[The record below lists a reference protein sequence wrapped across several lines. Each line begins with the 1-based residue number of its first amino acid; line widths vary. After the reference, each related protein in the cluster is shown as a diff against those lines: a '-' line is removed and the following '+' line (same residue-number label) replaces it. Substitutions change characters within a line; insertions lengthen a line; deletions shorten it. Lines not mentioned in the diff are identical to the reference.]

1 MAVVA
6 DASAAEA
13 DPTDAERWPGLDA
26 EGAAILRQMRDH
38 PQAPLWRKASGHRL
52 LPEEWPTLR
61 AFEAAVARAPIVQAA
76 PGQSPPDWLDGFLRH
91 ALALVPAYRSWG
103 YGDTLPRHFSDL
115 PTTARADLSRDIAA
129 FVPDDQP
136 LDRLINFSTSGTTG
150 HPLLIASHPVVAGR
164 YRAFHER
171 ALARRG
177 IHLQAG
183 AGQVGVVLIGWQQTC
198 FTYVS
203 VTPTRAQ
210 SGLAKI
216 NLHPDDWRDPADRA
230 VWLDAMRA
238 EVYSGD
244 PLSFAELL
252 GLPTRHRPRALL
264 STSMHLSDGL
274 RSALEMRFDA
284 PVIDLYSMNEAG
296 PIAAFEPELDAH
308 VLLQPQLLVEILD
321 EQQRPLPPGQRG
333 EITLTGGFN
342 FCLPLLRY
350 RTGDHAAL
358 ERVGADWLLRGLAG
372 RPPVWFERADGS
384 RFNNVELTHALKG
397 LALARWQVWQ
407 GPDGHVELR
416 LPQGLAAPV
425 VTKAVAA
432 LQARFGP
439 GVRVVS
445 RLLAAD
451 AGKLPQYLR
460 G

>member
-1 MAVVA
+1 MAAVA
-6 DASAAEA
+6 AASAVEA

-26 EGAAILRQMRDH
+26 AGADILRQMRDH

-52 LPEEWPTLR
+52 LPEEWPALR
-61 AFEAAVARAPIVQAA
+61 AFEAAVARASIAQAA
-76 PGQSPPDWLDGFLRH
+76 PGQRPPAWLDGFLRH
-91 ALALVPAYRSWG
+91 ALARVPAYRAWG
-103 YGDTLPRHFSDL
+103 FAEMLPRHFTDL
-115 PTTARADLSRDIAA
+115 PTTARADLSADIAA
-129 FVPDDQP
+129 FVPEDLP
-136 LDRLINFSTSGTTG
+136 LDRMINFSTSGTTG
-150 HPLLIASHPVVAGR
+150 HPLLIASHPMVAAR

-177 IHLQAG
+177 IQLKAG

-203 VTPTRAQ
+203 VTPTRGQ

-216 NLHPDDWRDPADRA
+216 NLHPDDWRNPADR
-230 VWLDAMRA
+230 VSWLDAMQA

-252 GLPTRHRPRALL
+252 ALPTRHRPRALL
-264 STSMHLSDGL
+264 STSMHLADGL
-274 RSALEMRFDA
+274 RTALETRFGA

-296 PIAAFEPELDAH
+296 PIAAFEPELGAH

-321 EQQRPLPPGQRG
+321 EQQQPVPLGQRG

-358 ERVGADWLLRGLAG
+358 ERHGADWLLRGLSG
-372 RPPVWFERADGS
+372 RPPVWFQRADGS

-397 LALARWQVWQ
+397 LSLPRWQVWQ
-407 GPDGHVELR
+407 GADGEVELR
-416 LPQGLAAPV
+416 LPAALTPDLSAAALAAVGACFGSAVPV
-425 VTKAVAA
+425 TVAPLA
-432 LQARFGP
+432 LQA
-439 GVRVVS
+439 
-445 RLLAAD
+445 
-451 AGKLPQYLR
+451 GKVAQYLR
-460 G
+460 D